1 MSVTRPSGRVLG
13 RSGQMQGPISPVS
26 ATHGFV
32 LRSRGPVFIS
42 SSRHAETRN
51 VASPHTISVRCCPPT
66 YVLVNK
72 LCVAAEAG
80 VSQHIKLRSPRVCRF
95 PAQMKEKKSSD
106 DAHAPTPAES
116 ANCLNAMSF
125 MRGWLG
131 QDEKN
136 RPAIAKSVEAERKL
150 KRDLHLGEV

>member
-1 MSVTRPSGRVLG
+1 
-13 RSGQMQGPISPVS
+13 
-26 ATHGFV
+26 
-32 LRSRGPVFIS
+32 
-42 SSRHAETRN
+42 
-51 VASPHTISVRCCPPT
+51 
-66 YVLVNK
+66 
-72 LCVAAEAG
+72 
-80 VSQHIKLRSPRVCRF
+80 
-95 PAQMKEKKSSD
+95 MKEKKSSD

-136 RPAIAKSVEAERKL
+136 RPAIAKSVETERKL